1 MTYSDNYEH
10 FLFHIFAS
18 LAGRIIRQEKQIK
31 VKRLE
36 GRKKTELEYRTM
48 TFTLFDTSIK
58 M

>member
-18 LAGRIIRQEKQIK
+18 LAGRIRQEKQIK

-36 GRKKTELEYRTM
+36 GRKKMSHY
-48 TFTLFDTSIK
+48 SHII
-58 M
+58 